1 MDNFTDI
8 VVKEDERVFME
19 KLRNYLI
26 GNGIWIGG
34 NMAVCL
40 STATTQDHIDLFC
53 ESLSDG
59 IRACKEHLP
68 TN

>member
-1 MDNFTDI
+1 
-8 VVKEDERVFME
+8 ME

-34 NMAVCL
+34 NMAGCL

-53 ESLSDG
+53 KTLSDG
-59 IRACKEHLP
+59 ILACKAHLP
-68 TN
+68 TS